1 MPDGSGRSFGALWA
15 YYDRATS
22 SWKMSQD
29 SLPLTEDTPSV
40 RSSVTWPTSGMTVN
54 GRCYPLPMWE
64 RRTSASASGSWP
76 TPTQI
81 DATLKATGRVGSHG
95 RHAVQLSHLANGGWI
110 NDDDWAKNRVWPT
123 PNHTMGDRGPS
134 RPDGKRGRDLADLT
148 GPNPTIQMWPTPRAT
163 DADRGGRGDLIQGVR
178 GNPNT
183 HYKLWP
189 TPTTSDASGG
199 GNRNSK
205 NSKAHAGVSLTDA
218 CLTGDSSTPRS
229 EVTGQL
235 NPTWV
240 EWLMGFPTGWTD

>member
-1 MPDGSGRSFGALWA
+1 
-15 YYDRATS
+15 
-22 SWKMSQD
+22 
-29 SLPLTEDTPSV
+29 
-40 RSSVTWPTSGMTVN
+40 MTVN
-54 GRCYPLPMWE
+54 GRCYPLPTLE
-64 RRTSASASGSWP
+64 PPTSVSASGLWP

-81 DATLKATGRVGSHG
+81 DATLKATGRVGGHG

-134 RPDGKRGRDLADLT
+134 RPDGKRGR
-148 GPNPTIQMWPTPRAT
+148 
-163 DADRGGRGDLIQGVR
+163 GDLIQGVR
-178 GNPNT
+178 GSPNT